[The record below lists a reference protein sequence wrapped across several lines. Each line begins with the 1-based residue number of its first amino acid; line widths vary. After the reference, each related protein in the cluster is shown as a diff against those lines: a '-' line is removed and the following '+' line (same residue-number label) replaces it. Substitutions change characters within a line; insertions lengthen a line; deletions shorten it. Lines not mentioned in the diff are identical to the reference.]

1 MKLPA
6 AVLVV
11 ATVATVSTFTAEAIA
26 TKDSPVGKALQLITD
41 LQAKIIKEGEDAQKV
56 YAEFTEW
63 CEERSRNVGFE
74 IKTGKAEV
82 AELEAAIAQEKATIS
97 SLAEKVEQLS
107 GEIATDE
114 ADLKAATEIRA
125 KEEAGFTAE
134 EKELVE
140 LIDIIRRAIATLE
153 REMKTG
159 GASMLQLQGAKSLVQ
174 ALGAM
179 VQASMLSTSDASRL
193 TALAQTAA
201 DSGDDAEDIG
211 APAAAVYENQS
222 GNIVDA
228 LTDLLEKA
236 EEQLDAARKKE
247 TEDIHAFKMLEQSL
261 KGEIKYGE
269 KELTEAKQGSA
280 AAAEKKATAEG
291 DLEVT
296 EKDLKQDVSTQGS
309 LHHECMTKAE
319 DFEAETKSR
328 SEELKALADA
338 KEALKD
344 NTGGAN
350 DLSYGLNQVSMLQ
363 LSRFSSGIS
372 SSADLAQFEAT
383 RFIRDLAQKQH
394 STELAQLASR
404 MRSAIRASS
413 QLGEDPFAKVKGLI
427 QDMLERLEKEADAD
441 ATKKA
446 FCDTELAETNEKKT
460 DKTAEIEKLSV
471 QIDKMSARSAQLKEE
486 IAALQKALAELV
498 ASQAE
503 MDKIRAE
510 EKAIYKK
517 NKADMDQGL
526 EGVKMALKILREYYA
541 KEEKAHEA
549 AEGAGTTIIG
559 LLEVVESDFTKGLAE
574 MTAEE
579 DSAQNAYEI
588 QTKENQIVKATKEQD
603 VKYKTQEATQLDKT
617 VAETSSDRNGVQA
630 ELDAVLQY
638 LKKIEEQCIA
648 KAETF
653 EERRARF
660 EAELAG
666 LKEALKILE
675 TETALLQKG
684 ASSKTQRSML
694 RVHRH

>member
-1 MKLPA
+1 
-6 AVLVV
+6 
-11 ATVATVSTFTAEAIA
+11 
-26 TKDSPVGKALQLITD
+26 
-41 LQAKIIKEGEDAQKV
+41 
-56 YAEFTEW
+56 
-63 CEERSRNVGFE
+63 
-74 IKTGKAEV
+74 
-82 AELEAAIAQEKATIS
+82 
-97 SLAEKVEQLS
+97 
-107 GEIATDE
+107 
-114 ADLKAATEIRA
+114 
-125 KEEAGFTAE
+125 
-134 EKELVE
+134 
-140 LIDIIRRAIATLE
+140 
-153 REMKTG
+153 
-159 GASMLQLQGAKSLVQ
+159 
-174 ALGAM
+174 
-179 VQASMLSTSDASRL
+179 
-193 TALAQTAA
+193 
-201 DSGDDAEDIG
+201 
-211 APAAAVYENQS
+211 
-222 GNIVDA
+222 
-228 LTDLLEKA
+228 
-236 EEQLDAARKKE
+236 
-247 TEDIHAFKMLEQSL
+247 
-261 KGEIKYGE
+261 
-269 KELTEAKQGSA
+269 
-280 AAAEKKATAEG
+280 
-291 DLEVT
+291 
-296 EKDLKQDVSTQGS
+296 
-309 LHHECMTKAE
+309 
-319 DFEAETKSR
+319 
-328 SEELKALADA
+328 LKALADA

>member
-153 REMKTG
+153 REMKKG

-222 GNIVDA
+222 GTIVDA